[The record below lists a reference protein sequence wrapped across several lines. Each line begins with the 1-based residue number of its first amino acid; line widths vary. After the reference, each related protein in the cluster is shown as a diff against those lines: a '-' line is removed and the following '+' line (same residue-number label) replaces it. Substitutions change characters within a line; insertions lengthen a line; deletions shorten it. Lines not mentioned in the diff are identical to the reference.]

1 MDHIE
6 RHELIRKVLNSGEWK
21 HTWHIDISDFNMYPR
36 ILQIA
41 EEKRDSAI
49 RLLSDASTLIEEL
62 KLCIKQIEERRATEL
77 AEQAIIPAKRK
88 IQTGEVFI
96 IGDSHGK
103 DE

>member
-1 MDHIE
+1 MDHVALYN
-6 RHELIRKVLNSGEWK
+6 LIRDVLNSGEWK

-49 RLLSDASTLIEEL
+49 RLLSDAFTLIEEL

-77 AEQAIIPAKRK
+77 AEQTIVPAKRK
-88 IQTGEVFI
+88 IQIGEVFI
-96 IGDSHGK
+96 TGDSYGK
-103 DE
+103 DG